1 MKTPVRQGPGP
12 TLKRLS
18 ALAMLAAMGLCVPAI
33 AAPVSAESVEKLLA
47 LTQVEKLLVSV
58 RTQTD
63 QMVTTTTT
71 RMLDGR
77 QTSPE
82 ERKRMSEF
90 QAKALATM
98 REEMSWERMKP
109 LYVQIYVETFTQEEI
124 DGLITFYESPPGR
137 AYIAK
142 MPAVAQ
148 KSMAIMQ
155 ERMVPLMRRM
165 QENVGEFMKEPA
177 R

>member
-1 MKTPVRQGPGP
+1 M
-12 TLKRLS
+12 LKHLS
-18 ALAMLAAMGLCVPAI
+18 ALAILVATGLCAPAF
-33 AAPVSAESVEKLLA
+33 AVPVSTESVEKLLA

-58 RTQTD
+58 RAQTD

-77 QTSPE
+77 QASPE
-82 ERKRMSEF
+82 ERKRMADF
-90 QAKALATM
+90 QARAIAGM
-98 REEMSWERMKP
+98 REEMSWEKLKP
-109 LYVQIYVETFTQEEI
+109 LYVQIYVETFSQEEI
-124 DGLITFYESPPGR
+124 DGLIAFYESPAGQ

-142 MPAVAQ
+142 MPMVAQ

-155 ERMVPLMRRM
+155 ERMAPMLRRL
-165 QENVGEFMKEPA
+165 QENVGEFMKEPT